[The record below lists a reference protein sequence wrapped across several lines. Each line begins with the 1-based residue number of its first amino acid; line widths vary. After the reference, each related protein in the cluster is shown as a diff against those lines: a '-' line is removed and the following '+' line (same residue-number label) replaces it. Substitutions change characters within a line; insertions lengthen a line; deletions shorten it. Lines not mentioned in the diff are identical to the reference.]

1 MLRGLKILVAEDE
14 RGIRLLITR
23 VLADAGAAVTAVA
36 SGGEA
41 FQSFTRAR
49 PDVLL
54 SDIRM
59 PGGDGYELI
68 RQVRALPAGDGGR
81 TPAVAISASVGEDE
95 IPKILA
101 SGFDRFVRKPFEA
114 AELRA
119 VVGVVAGR
127 SPA

>member
-1 MLRGLKILVAEDE
+1 MLRGLKVLVAEDE

-23 VLADAGAAVTAVA
+23 VLADAGATVTAVA
-36 SGGEA
+36 SGTEA
-41 FQSFTRAR
+41 FQLFTRAR
-49 PDVLL
+49 PDVLV

-114 AELRA
+114 AELREA
-119 VVGVVAGR
+119 VVAVTGR